1 MSTTAHCLSQPA
13 VLRWTVPKD
22 SAYFHGHFPGFPLLP
37 GVAAL
42 HECVLPGVETCFPGL
57 GVLRRVRRL
66 KFRRPIMPGDE
77 IELFMER
84 EISASVI
91 RFEMTRA
98 GECCA
103 SGILVFGGGTSA
115 AVR

>member
-1 MSTTAHCLSQPA
+1 MSTTAHRLPQPA

-22 SAYFHGHFPGFPLLP
+22 SAYFNGHFPGFPLLP
-37 GVAAL
+37 GVATL
-42 HECVLPGVETCFPGL
+42 HEYVLPGADTCFPGL
-57 GVLRRVRRL
+57 GALRRVERL

-84 EISASVI
+84 ELSGSVI
-91 RFEMTRA
+91 RFEITRA

-103 SGILVFGGGTSA
+103 SGILVFGGGPSA